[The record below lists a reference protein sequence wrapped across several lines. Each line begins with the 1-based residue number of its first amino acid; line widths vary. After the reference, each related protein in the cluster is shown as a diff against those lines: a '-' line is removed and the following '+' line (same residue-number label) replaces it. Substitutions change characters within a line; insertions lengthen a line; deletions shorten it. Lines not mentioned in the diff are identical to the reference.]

1 MTKLEHAWQQV
12 LFGQTERQKVEM
24 CCLSFYRHCWERWA
38 LFQLEDLMYRRILKK
53 GPSPHLSIPL
63 AHYTLI
69 SWNSVPWG
77 SNLISLQN
85 VEDHSQSL
93 ALKEEDVVDVFFLL
107 SRCTLC
113 LLFPALYPGRWNCY
127 ELSQWAPLSSGFRVG
142 SVNGKH
148 QQETKEDR
156 R

>member
-1 MTKLEHAWQQV
+1 
-12 LFGQTERQKVEM
+12 
-24 CCLSFYRHCWERWA
+24 
-38 LFQLEDLMYRRILKK
+38 MYRRILKK
-53 GPSPHLSIPL
+53 GPSPHLSTPL

-113 LLFPALYPGRWNCY
+113 LLFPALYPGR
-127 ELSQWAPLSSGFRVG
+127 
-142 SVNGKH
+142 
-148 QQETKEDR
+148 
-156 R
+156 